1 MQRIR
6 KSPWPRSLAMALGW
20 MLASA
25 AVHAQNPPTLG
36 GAPAPT
42 AQWIEPWTLKTLFDQ
57 VWQRQPEAQAGALRR
72 DAAQAARKGADA
84 WTAEPAAL
92 QLQTQTDRPGSR
104 QGNREY
110 EVGLALPLWLPG
122 ERARKAALGDAELQ
136 ALESR
141 RLAAQ
146 LELAASVRE
155 VWWAAQMAQS
165 DLDLAQERL
174 RNAQSL
180 AADVAR
186 RFKAGDMAR
195 VDQFQAEA
203 TVAQAEAAV
212 AEALG
217 ARDAA
222 RATLAGWAGGQDAG
236 VPSAAT
242 GPEPAV
248 AVAGGAAPPDDHPAL
263 ADWRAQAQVARRA
276 AALAAT
282 QSRGNPEITVAATRS
297 REQAGERYL
306 QSFTVG
312 LRVPL
317 GGGSRAQ
324 AQETAARAAALEAE
338 TRAQVERD
346 RLTAA
351 IEAAAARARGAG
363 AQRDAMA
370 RHAAL
375 AREVR
380 AFVDKAFRLGEA
392 DWPTRLRVELDA
404 AQAERQFA
412 RARIDAAAAVSALRQ
427 AMGLLPE

>member
-1 MQRIR
+1 
-6 KSPWPRSLAMALGW
+6 

-25 AVHAQNPPTLG
+25 ALHAQTPPALG
-36 GAPAPT
+36 AAPVPT
-42 AQWIEPWTLKTLFDQ
+42 APWAERWTLKTLFDQ
-57 VWQRQPEAQAGALRR
+57 VWQRQPEAQASALRR
-72 DAAQAARKGADA
+72 DAAQLARKGADA

-92 QLQTQTDRPGSR
+92 ELQTQTDKPGSR
-104 QGNREY
+104 QGSREY

-174 RNAQSL
+174 RSAQSL

-195 VDQFQAEA
+195 VDQFQADA

-222 RATLAGWAGGQDAG
+222 RATLAGWAGVQGSE
-236 VPSAAT
+236 VLSAAPD
-242 GPEPAV
+242 PEPAV
-248 AVAGGAAPPDDHPAL
+248 AVAGGAAPSDEHPAI
-263 ADWRAQAQVARRA
+263 ADWRAQTEVAQRA

-317 GGGSRAQ
+317 GGGHRAQ
-324 AQETAARAAALEAE
+324 AQETVARAAALEAE

-351 IEAAAARARGAG
+351 IEAAAARVRGTG

-375 AREVR
+375 AREIR

-404 AQAERQFA
+404 AQAERQLA